1 MKIDLLGGFKFI
13 NELYTVKIMTTAERI
28 LIRQKK
34 DLLSYIAIHLVSI
47 IKTFLV
53 FGLLLLLVQYSYLIP
68 IDVFWFYV
76 LTGLVFLIIDPLGI
90 RALIFL
96 IKKYIAQLF
105 RFILTIYNVSVKKYF
120 QSTHTNAKK
129 HNFVVGILYWLL
141 AIITFSIPLV
151 LILIKL
157 LLMASIYILVFF
169 IITLLGNE
177 AFSLIITNT
186 LSYIIPLDN
195 EIFLYSYYFLSIAII
210 YIIID
215 YRIRQTSEVLVVDE
229 IIEDGRNEIEGL
241 ELISTNGK
249 INIFIKDKKYLVFD
263 QATYVLTLYAVNS
276 KYTKRRKALEEWIR
290 NRIAKKDK

>member
-157 LLMASIYILVFF
+157 LLTASIYILVFF

>member
-151 LILIKL
+151 VILIKL

-215 YRIRQTSEVLVVDE
+215 YRIRQTSEVLVVDK